1 METRAIALMQL
12 KRALTAIATAA
23 EQLEAAGAST
33 TITGTANTITE
44 VTEDLF
50 DYVKKEFSYRP
61 QFVVD
66 DTAADPELP
75 KEEARTE
82 ALVDLVKWIY
92 KQESG
97 DISFRDDTHEELFTN
112 WCEELHIEEDPEY
125 LAALY
130 LLAMDEVVRNHAREV
145 FDFENLCIIPDSI
158 NRDWQTGTSSKTTRL
173 IFNLY
178 NYGIHEDTSSEG
190 EPVEGSSYSYTP
202 AIIFASSYAP
212 YYVQA
217 LKIRYPDY
225 LPD

>member
-1 METRAIALMQL
+1 MEDKAIALMQL
-12 KRALTAIATAA
+12 KRALTAIITAA
-23 EQLEAAGAST
+23 EKLEEAGANT

-50 DYVKKEFSYRP
+50 EYVKKEFSYRP
-61 QFVVD
+61 QFIID
-66 DTAADPELP
+66 AETEPELL
-75 KEEARTE
+75 KEAKSE
-82 ALVDLVKWIY
+82 ALVDLIKWIY
-92 KQESG
+92 DQEAG
-97 DISFRDDTHEELFTN
+97 AILFRDDMHEELYTN
-112 WCEELHIEEDPEY
+112 WCEELHIKEDPEY

-178 NYGIHEDTSSEG
+178 NYSIHEDTSSEG
-190 EPVEGSSYSYTP
+190 EPVEGSGYSYTP
-202 AIIFASSYAP
+202 AVIFASSYAS

-217 LKIRYPDY
+217 LKLRYPDY